1 MLQHTELQQIHT
13 ALAERIHIDRRWEF
27 QYTCNFIGR
36 RHLRIDHHR
45 QPELLLDKIQLGA
58 VLRSAYTRN
67 RMAVTGLLC
76 DQTAQQI
83 QLIRACHGNH
93 QIRLLQA
100 RFHQDPKACAVALNA
115 LLRKEAERAEVHAF
129 YLDTLYNDYLL
140 AAGEI
145 TTEQQEQ
152 ALVVEMLQQYCDRV
166 ARYSTAGYS
175 VVIRNIIHYINL
187 HLKEDLTLSTLAA
200 RSNPSRSYLS
210 DRLHREVHSN
220 LTDYVTLTRIQF
232 AANLLRYH
240 HYTITQAAQEVGIP
254 VVPYP
259 PVQAHH
265 RRDAIPL
272 RPVESHRGLR
282 DEPAKKENFAAAL
295 SLLAILCSMVL

>member
-1 MLQHTELQQIHT
+1 MNCSTFRTHWVNYTDLSPESADLPRQCLLPEKPVLSIQMLEERY
-13 ALAERIHIDRRWEF
+13 ALENH
-27 QYTCNFIGR
+27 
-36 RHLRIDHHR
+36 
-45 QPELLLDKIQLGA
+45 LLD
-58 VLRSAYTRN
+58 
-67 RMAVTGLLC
+67 
-76 DQTAQQI
+76 
-83 QLIRACHGNH
+83 
-93 QIRLLQA
+93 
-100 RFHQDPKACAVALNA
+100 
-115 LLRKEAERAEVHAF
+115 
-129 YLDTLYNDYLL
+129 
-140 AAGEI
+140 AGEI

-187 HLKEDLTLSTLAA
+187 HLKKDLTLSTLAA
-200 RSNPSRSYLS
+200 RFNLSRSYLS

-240 HYTITQAAQEVGIP
+240 HYTIAQAAQDVGIP

-265 RRDAIPL
+265 RRDAVPL

-282 DEPAKKENFAAAL
+282 DEPAKKKNFAAAL

>member
-1 MLQHTELQQIHT
+1 MLPEKPVLSIQMLEDRY
-13 ALAERIHIDRRWEF
+13 ALENH
-27 QYTCNFIGR
+27 
-36 RHLRIDHHR
+36 
-45 QPELLLDKIQLGA
+45 LLDA
-58 VLRSAYTRN
+58 VHHGDAELAMQALQSFCS
-67 RMAVTGLLC
+67 VTIPGRKGH
-76 DQTAQQI
+76 TKTTTV
-83 QLIRACHGNH
+83 
-93 QIRLLQA
+93 
-100 RFHQDPKACAVALNA
+100 RFRAVALNA
-115 LLRKEAERAEVHAF
+115 LLRKESERAEVHDF

-152 ALVVEMLQQYCDRV
+152 ALVVETLQQYCDRV

-187 HLKEDLTLSTLAA
+187 HLKEDLTLSTLVA
-200 RSNPSRSYLS
+200 RFNLSRSYLS

-220 LTDYVTLTRIQF
+220 LTDYVTPTRILF

-272 RPVESHRGLR
+272 RPVESHRGQR
-282 DEPAKKENFAAAL
+282 DEPAKKKNFAAAL

>member
-1 MLQHTELQQIHT
+1 MNCSTFRTHWVNYTDLSPESADLPRQCMLPEKPVLSIQMLEDHY
-13 ALAERIHIDRRWEF
+13 ALENH
-27 QYTCNFIGR
+27 
-36 RHLRIDHHR
+36 
-45 QPELLLDKIQLGA
+45 LLD
-58 VLRSAYTRN
+58 
-67 RMAVTGLLC
+67 
-76 DQTAQQI
+76 
-83 QLIRACHGNH
+83 
-93 QIRLLQA
+93 
-100 RFHQDPKACAVALNA
+100 
-115 LLRKEAERAEVHAF
+115 
-129 YLDTLYNDYLL
+129 
-140 AAGEI
+140 AGEI

-200 RSNPSRSYLS
+200 RFNLSRSYLS

-232 AANLLRYH
+232 AANLFRYH
-240 HYTITQAAQEVGIP
+240 NYTITQAAQEVGIP

-265 RRDAIPL
+265 RRNAIPL

>member
-1 MLQHTELQQIHT
+1 MNCSTFRTHWVNYTDLSPESADLPRQCMLPEKPVLSIQMLEDRY
-13 ALAERIHIDRRWEF
+13 ALENH
-27 QYTCNFIGR
+27 
-36 RHLRIDHHR
+36 
-45 QPELLLDKIQLGA
+45 LLD
-58 VLRSAYTRN
+58 
-67 RMAVTGLLC
+67 
-76 DQTAQQI
+76 
-83 QLIRACHGNH
+83 
-93 QIRLLQA
+93 
-100 RFHQDPKACAVALNA
+100 
-115 LLRKEAERAEVHAF
+115 
-129 YLDTLYNDYLL
+129 
-140 AAGEI
+140 AGEI

-175 VVIRNIIHYINL
+175 VLIRNIIHYISL

-200 RSNPSRSYLS
+200 RFNLSRSYLS

-220 LTDYVTLTRIQF
+220 LTEYVTLTRIQF

-240 HYTITQAAQEVGIP
+240 RYTITQAAQEVGIP

-282 DEPAKKENFAAAL
+282 DEPAKKKNFAAAL

>member
-1 MLQHTELQQIHT
+1 MNCSTFRTHWVNYTDLSPESADLPRQCMLPEKPVLSIQMLEDRY
-13 ALAERIHIDRRWEF
+13 ALENH
-27 QYTCNFIGR
+27 
-36 RHLRIDHHR
+36 
-45 QPELLLDKIQLGA
+45 LLDAVNHGDADLAMQALQSFRGVTILGRKGHTKTTT
-58 VLRSAYTRN
+58 V
-67 RMAVTGLLC
+67 
-76 DQTAQQI
+76 
-83 QLIRACHGNH
+83 
-93 QIRLLQA
+93 
-100 RFHQDPKACAVALNA
+100 RFRAVALNA

-166 ARYSTAGYS
+166 AWYSTAGYS

>member
-1 MLQHTELQQIHT
+1 MNCSTFRTH
-13 ALAERIHIDRRWEF
+13 WVN
-27 QYTCNFIGR
+27 YTD
-36 RHLRIDHHR
+36 L
-45 QPELLLDKIQLGA
+45 
-58 VLRSAYTRN
+58 SS
-67 RMAVTGLLC
+67 
-76 DQTAQQI
+76 
-83 QLIRACHGNH
+83 
-93 QIRLLQA
+93 
-100 RFHQDPKACAVALNA
+100 
-115 LLRKEAERAEVHAF
+115 
-129 YLDTLYNDYLL
+129 YNDYLL

-187 HLKEDLTLSTLAA
+187 HLKEDLTLSTLTA
-200 RSNPSRSYLS
+200 RFNLSRSYLS

-232 AANLLRYH
+232 AANLLWYH
-240 HYTITQAAQEVGIP
+240 HYTITQAAQDVGIP

-265 RRDAIPL
+265 RRDAVPL

-282 DEPAKKENFAAAL
+282 DEPAKNEEFCSGAQTPCNAL
-295 SLLAILCSMVL
+295 QHGIIICIESASCMLHQQEGIL

>member
-1 MLQHTELQQIHT
+1 MNCSTFRTHWVNYTDLSPESADLPRQCMLPEKPVLSIQMLEDHY
-13 ALAERIHIDRRWEF
+13 ALENH
-27 QYTCNFIGR
+27 
-36 RHLRIDHHR
+36 
-45 QPELLLDKIQLGA
+45 LLD
-58 VLRSAYTRN
+58 
-67 RMAVTGLLC
+67 
-76 DQTAQQI
+76 
-83 QLIRACHGNH
+83 
-93 QIRLLQA
+93 
-100 RFHQDPKACAVALNA
+100 
-115 LLRKEAERAEVHAF
+115 
-129 YLDTLYNDYLL
+129 
-140 AAGEI
+140 AGEI

-187 HLKEDLTLSTLAA
+187 HLKKDLTLSTLTA
-200 RSNPSRSYLS
+200 RFNLSRSYLS

-232 AANLLRYH
+232 AANLFRYH
-240 HYTITQAAQEVGIP
+240 NYTITQAAQEVGIP

-259 PVQAHH
+259 PVQELH

>member
-1 MLQHTELQQIHT
+1 MNCSTFRTHWVNYTDLSSESVDLPRQCMLPENPVLSIQMLEDRY
-13 ALAERIHIDRRWEF
+13 ALENH
-27 QYTCNFIGR
+27 
-36 RHLRIDHHR
+36 
-45 QPELLLDKIQLGA
+45 LLD
-58 VLRSAYTRN
+58 
-67 RMAVTGLLC
+67 
-76 DQTAQQI
+76 
-83 QLIRACHGNH
+83 
-93 QIRLLQA
+93 
-100 RFHQDPKACAVALNA
+100 
-115 LLRKEAERAEVHAF
+115 
-129 YLDTLYNDYLL
+129 
-140 AAGEI
+140 AGEI

-200 RSNPSRSYLS
+200 RFNLSRSYLS

-232 AANLLRYH
+232 AANLFRYH
-240 HYTITQAAQEVGIP
+240 NYTITQAAQEVGIP

-259 PVQAHH
+259 PVQELH

>member
-1 MLQHTELQQIHT
+1 MNCSTFRTH
-13 ALAERIHIDRRWEF
+13 WVN
-27 QYTCNFIGR
+27 YTD
-36 RHLRIDHHR
+36 L
-45 QPELLLDKIQLGA
+45 
-58 VLRSAYTRN
+58 SS
-67 RMAVTGLLC
+67 
-76 DQTAQQI
+76 
-83 QLIRACHGNH
+83 
-93 QIRLLQA
+93 
-100 RFHQDPKACAVALNA
+100 
-115 LLRKEAERAEVHAF
+115 
-129 YLDTLYNDYLL
+129 YNDYLL

-187 HLKEDLTLSTLAA
+187 HLKKDLTLSTLTA
-200 RSNPSRSYLS
+200 RFNLSRSYLS

-240 HYTITQAAQEVGIP
+240 HYTITQATQDVGIT

-265 RRDAIPL
+265 RRDAVPL
-272 RPVESHRGLR
+272 RPVESHHGLR

-295 SLLAILCSMVL
+295 SLLAMLCSMVL

>member
-1 MLQHTELQQIHT
+1 MNCSTFRTH
-13 ALAERIHIDRRWEF
+13 WVN
-27 QYTCNFIGR
+27 YTD
-36 RHLRIDHHR
+36 L
-45 QPELLLDKIQLGA
+45 
-58 VLRSAYTRN
+58 SS
-67 RMAVTGLLC
+67 
-76 DQTAQQI
+76 
-83 QLIRACHGNH
+83 
-93 QIRLLQA
+93 
-100 RFHQDPKACAVALNA
+100 
-115 LLRKEAERAEVHAF
+115 
-129 YLDTLYNDYLL
+129 YNDYLL

-152 ALVVEMLQQYCDRV
+152 APVLEMLQQYCDRV

-200 RSNPSRSYLS
+200 RFNLSRSYLS

-220 LTDYVTLTRIQF
+220 LTDYVTLTHIQF

-254 VVPYP
+254 VIPYL
-259 PVQAHH
+259 PVQVHH
-265 RRDAIPL
+265 RRDTVPL

-282 DEPAKKENFAAAL
+282 DEPSKKKNFAAAL
-295 SLLAILCSMVL
+295 RLLAMLCSMVL

>member
-1 MLQHTELQQIHT
+1 MLPEKPVLSIQMLEDRY
-13 ALAERIHIDRRWEF
+13 ALENH
-27 QYTCNFIGR
+27 
-36 RHLRIDHHR
+36 
-45 QPELLLDKIQLGA
+45 LLDA
-58 VLRSAYTRN
+58 VHHGDAELAMQALQSFRG
-67 RMAVTGLLC
+67 VTIPGRKGH
-76 DQTAQQI
+76 TKTTTV
-83 QLIRACHGNH
+83 
-93 QIRLLQA
+93 
-100 RFHQDPKACAVALNA
+100 RFRAVALNA

-187 HLKEDLTLSTLAA
+187 HLKEDLTLSTLTA
-200 RSNPSRSYLS
+200 RFNLSRSYLS

-265 RRDAIPL
+265 RRDVIPL
-272 RPVESHRGLR
+272 RPVESHQGLR
-282 DEPAKKENFAAAL
+282 DEPAKKKNFAAAL
-295 SLLAILCSMVL
+295 RLLAMLCSMVL

>member
-1 MLQHTELQQIHT
+1 MSYYSKSA
-13 ALAERIHIDRRWEF
+13 ALF
-27 QYTCNFIGR
+27 
-36 RHLRIDHHR
+36 L
-45 QPELLLDKIQLGA
+45 QLGLHLGQRLF
-58 VLRSAYTRN
+58 VQIVEKFGTDERQHLPHPLGKLHRSFPRIYRSAK
-67 RMAVTGLLC
+67 AVYAAGKPVLS
-76 DQTAQQI
+76 I
-83 QLIRACHGNH
+83 QMLEDRYALENH
-93 QIRLLQA
+93 Q
-100 RFHQDPKACAVALNA
+100 
-115 LLRKEAERAEVHAF
+115 
-129 YLDTLYNDYLL
+129 LD
-140 AAGEI
+140 AGEI

-175 VVIRNIIHYINL
+175 VVIHYINL

-200 RSNPSRSYLS
+200 RFNLSRSYLS

-240 HYTITQAAQEVGIP
+240 HYTITQAAQEEGIT

-265 RRDAIPL
+265 RRDAVPL
-272 RPVESHRGLR
+272 RPVESLRGLR
-282 DEPAKKENFAAAL
+282 DEPAKKKNFAAAL
-295 SLLAILCSMVL
+295 SLLAML

>member
-1 MLQHTELQQIHT
+1 MLPEKPVLSIQMLEDRY
-13 ALAERIHIDRRWEF
+13 ALENH
-27 QYTCNFIGR
+27 
-36 RHLRIDHHR
+36 
-45 QPELLLDKIQLGA
+45 LLDA
-58 VLRSAYTRN
+58 VH
-67 RMAVTGLLC
+67 
-76 DQTAQQI
+76 
-83 QLIRACHGNH
+83 HGDAELAM
-93 QIRLLQA
+93 QALQSFCGITIPGRKGHTKTTTV
-100 RFHQDPKACAVALNA
+100 RFRTVAMNA
-115 LLRKEAERAEVHAF
+115 LLRKEAEQAEVHAF

-145 TTEQQEQ
+145 TTEQQDQ
-152 ALVVEMLQQYCDRV
+152 ALVVEMLQQYCDRRLFGDHPQYHPLYQP
-166 ARYSTAGYS
+166 ASEGGPDPFHAGC
-175 VVIRNIIHYINL
+175 RFNL
-187 HLKEDLTLSTLAA
+187 
-200 RSNPSRSYLS
+200 SRSYLS

-272 RPVESHRGLR
+272 RLVESHRGLR
-282 DEPAKKENFAAAL
+282 DEPAKKKNFAAAL

>member
-1 MLQHTELQQIHT
+1 MNCSTFRTHWVNYTDLSPESADLPRQCMLPEKPVLSIQMLEDRY
-13 ALAERIHIDRRWEF
+13 ALENH
-27 QYTCNFIGR
+27 
-36 RHLRIDHHR
+36 
-45 QPELLLDKIQLGA
+45 LLDA
-58 VLRSAYTRN
+58 VHHGDAELAMQALQSFRG
-67 RMAVTGLLC
+67 VTIPGRKGH
-76 DQTAQQI
+76 TKTTTV
-83 QLIRACHGNH
+83 
-93 QIRLLQA
+93 
-100 RFHQDPKACAVALNA
+100 RFRAVALNA

-200 RSNPSRSYLS
+200 RFNLSRSYLS

-265 RRDAIPL
+265 RRDAVPL

>member
-1 MLQHTELQQIHT
+1 MNCSTFRTHWVNYTDLSPESADLPRQCLLPEKPVLSIQMLEERY
-13 ALAERIHIDRRWEF
+13 ALENH
-27 QYTCNFIGR
+27 
-36 RHLRIDHHR
+36 
-45 QPELLLDKIQLGA
+45 LLD
-58 VLRSAYTRN
+58 
-67 RMAVTGLLC
+67 
-76 DQTAQQI
+76 
-83 QLIRACHGNH
+83 
-93 QIRLLQA
+93 
-100 RFHQDPKACAVALNA
+100 
-115 LLRKEAERAEVHAF
+115 
-129 YLDTLYNDYLL
+129 
-140 AAGEI
+140 AGEI

-152 ALVVEMLQQYCDRV
+152 ALVVEMLQQNCDRV

-200 RSNPSRSYLS
+200 RFNLSRSYLS

-232 AANLLRYH
+232 VANLLRYH

-265 RRDAIPL
+265 RRDAVPL

-282 DEPAKKENFAAAL
+282 DEPAKKKNFAAAL

>member
-1 MLQHTELQQIHT
+1 MNCSTFRTHWVNYTDLSPESADLPRQCMLPEKPVLSIQMLEDRY
-13 ALAERIHIDRRWEF
+13 ALENH
-27 QYTCNFIGR
+27 
-36 RHLRIDHHR
+36 
-45 QPELLLDKIQLGA
+45 LLD
-58 VLRSAYTRN
+58 
-67 RMAVTGLLC
+67 
-76 DQTAQQI
+76 
-83 QLIRACHGNH
+83 
-93 QIRLLQA
+93 
-100 RFHQDPKACAVALNA
+100 
-115 LLRKEAERAEVHAF
+115 
-129 YLDTLYNDYLL
+129 
-140 AAGEI
+140 AGEI

-152 ALVVEMLQQYCDRV
+152 ALVVEMLQQNCDRV

-200 RSNPSRSYLS
+200 RFNLSRSYLS

-220 LTDYVTLTRIQF
+220 LTNYVTLTRIQF

-240 HYTITQAAQEVGIP
+240 RYTITQAAQEVGIP

-265 RRDAIPL
+265 RRAAVPL

-282 DEPAKKENFAAAL
+282 DEPAKKKNFAAAL

>member
-1 MLQHTELQQIHT
+1 MNCSTFRTHWVNYTDLSPESADLPRQCMLPEKPVLSIQMLEDRY
-13 ALAERIHIDRRWEF
+13 ALANH
-27 QYTCNFIGR
+27 
-36 RHLRIDHHR
+36 
-45 QPELLLDKIQLGA
+45 LLDA
-58 VLRSAYTRN
+58 VHHGDAKLAMQALQSFRG
-67 RMAVTGLLC
+67 VTIPGRKGH
-76 DQTAQQI
+76 TKTTTV
-83 QLIRACHGNH
+83 
-93 QIRLLQA
+93 
-100 RFHQDPKACAVALNA
+100 RFRAVALNA
-115 LLRKEAERAEVHAF
+115 LLRKEAER
-129 YLDTLYNDYLL
+129 
-140 AAGEI
+140 
-145 TTEQQEQ
+145 

-175 VVIRNIIHYINL
+175 VIIRNIIHYINL
-187 HLKEDLTLSTLAA
+187 HLKEDLTLSALAA
-200 RSNPSRSYLS
+200 RFNLSRSYLS

-282 DEPAKKENFAAAL
+282 DEPAKKKNFAATL
-295 SLLAILCSMVL
+295 IRPPCNPL

>member
-1 MLQHTELQQIHT
+1 MNGSTFRTHWVNYTDLSPESADLPRQCMLPEKPVLSIQMLEDRY
-13 ALAERIHIDRRWEF
+13 ALENH
-27 QYTCNFIGR
+27 
-36 RHLRIDHHR
+36 
-45 QPELLLDKIQLGA
+45 LLDA
-58 VLRSAYTRN
+58 VNHGDAELAMQALQSFRG
-67 RMAVTGLLC
+67 VTIPGRKGH
-76 DQTAQQI
+76 TKTTTV
-83 QLIRACHGNH
+83 
-93 QIRLLQA
+93 
-100 RFHQDPKACAVALNA
+100 RFRAVALNA

-200 RSNPSRSYLS
+200 RFN
-210 DRLHREVHSN
+210 LHLKED

-254 VVPYP
+254 DVPYP

-265 RRDAIPL
+265 RRAAVPL

-282 DEPAKKENFAAAL
+282 DEPAKKKNFAASL
-295 SLLAILCSMVL
+295 SLLAMLCSMVL